1 MVWGCR
7 YRGSDTIREI
17 FDRGNGRDVQVC
29 GADRSKQSDPR
40 RVITQA
46 KSTYMTPES
55 SARRPRKSTYIIP
68 ESSERRPR
76 RSTYMIA
83 ESLGAPGFRERPDQG
98 SHRPREMVVRVG
110 RAPSTADILLFSSTS
125 AEYYTPVADRAHIF
139 FSFHLSVFFL
149 SMHLAACI

>member
-7 YRGSDTIREI
+7 CRRSDTIRET

-40 RVITQA
+40 RFITQA

-68 ESSERRPR
+68 ESLERRPR

-98 SHRPREMVVRVG
+98 SYRPRQMVMRVG

-125 AEYYTPVADRAHIF
+125 AEYYTPAADRAHIF
-139 FSFHLSVFFL
+139 SRFICQFFL